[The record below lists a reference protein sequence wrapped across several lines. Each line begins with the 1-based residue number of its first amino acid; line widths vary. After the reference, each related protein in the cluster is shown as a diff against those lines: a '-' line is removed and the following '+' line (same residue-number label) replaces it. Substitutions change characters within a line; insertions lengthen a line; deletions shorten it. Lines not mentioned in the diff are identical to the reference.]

1 MWRKT
6 FCNKECMAYVDR
18 VVHAES
24 DGKDNVDAGD
34 DVNSDLPEMK
44 EPNNISE
51 GENHNQDDHDTD
63 LNIAEKE
70 KSNNE
75 NTDHSQPNV
84 PP

>member
-44 EPNNISE
+44 EPNDVS
-51 GENHNQDDHDTD
+51 
-63 LNIAEKE
+63 
-70 KSNNE
+70 
-75 NTDHSQPNV
+75 
-84 PP
+84 